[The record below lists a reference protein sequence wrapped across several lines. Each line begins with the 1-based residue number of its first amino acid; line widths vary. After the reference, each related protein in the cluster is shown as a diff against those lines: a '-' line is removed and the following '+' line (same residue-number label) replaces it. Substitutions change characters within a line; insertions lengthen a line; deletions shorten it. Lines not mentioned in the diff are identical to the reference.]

1 MREEWRDIAG
11 KEGRYQVSDQGRV
24 RSLMRG
30 PRLLKPCAGPSGY
43 LQVTL
48 TGQGRWATHLV
59 HRLVA
64 AAFLP
69 PKTEGQ
75 VVRHL
80 DGDKKNCAKTNL
92 KYGTH
97 QENSDDQILH
107 GTTRKGQ
114 DHPMAKLK
122 DEDVRAIRAASGS
135 NTQIAANYG
144 VSNQLVNRIRKGEI
158 WKHLDA

>member
-1 MREEWRDIAG
+1 
-11 KEGRYQVSDQGRV
+11 
-24 RSLMRG
+24 
-30 PRLLKPCAGPSGY
+30 
-43 LQVTL
+43 
-48 TGQGRWATHLV
+48 
-59 HRLVA
+59 VA
-64 AAFLP
+64 EAFLP

-80 DGDKKNCAKTNL
+80 DGDKKNCAKNNL

-114 DHPMAKLK
+114 QHPMAKLK

-135 NTQIAANYG
+135 NIQIAAAYG
-144 VSNQLVNRIRKGEI
+144 VSDQMVSRIRTRKN

>member
-1 MREEWRDIAG
+1 MQEAWRNVAG
-11 KEGRYQVSDQGRV
+11 TEGRYQVSDQGRV
-24 RSLMRG
+24 RSTMFG
-30 PRLLKPCAGPSGY
+30 PRLLKPCSGKRGY

-48 TGQGRWATHLV
+48 TGGGRWKTHKV
-59 HRLVA
+59 HTLVA

-122 DEDVRAIRAASGS
+122 DEDVRAIRAASGN
-135 NTQIAANYG
+135 NTQIAADYN
-144 VSNQLVNRIRKGEI
+144 VSNQLVSRIRKGEI
-158 WKHLDA
+158 WKHI